1 MMPSGYRFGATYVGS
16 NMLSPQEAY
25 PVLMADMDP
34 SGGLQA
40 HIIHAPTSRTR
51 YKVEIFRNRT
61 QVKSYRLPER
71 HHVSFPGKTITF
83 FLRK

>member
-1 MMPSGYRFGATYVGS
+1 MSNMMPSGYRFGATYVGS

-51 YKVEIFRNRT
+51 YKVEIFRFSVIK
-61 QVKSYRLPER
+61 QF
-71 HHVSFPGKTITF
+71 SFTKV
-83 FLRK
+83 

>member
-1 MMPSGYRFGATYVGS
+1 MSNMMPSGYRFGATYVGS

-51 YKVEIFRNRT
+51 YKVEILRFSVIK
-61 QVKSYRLPER
+61 QF
-71 HHVSFPGKTITF
+71 SFTKM
-83 FLRK
+83 